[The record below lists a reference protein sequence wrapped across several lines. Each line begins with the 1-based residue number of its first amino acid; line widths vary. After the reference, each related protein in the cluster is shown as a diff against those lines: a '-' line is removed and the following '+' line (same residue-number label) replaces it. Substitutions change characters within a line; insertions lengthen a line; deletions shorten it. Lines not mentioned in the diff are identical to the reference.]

1 MFQKKR
7 VSRVNACLDSSRA
20 LSRPPPPPP
29 FILEL
34 VFHEGSKKEKK
45 AMSRDQDADGH
56 RNRTPEHTTGIS
68 SRPDRAS
75 PSPPP

>member
-56 RNRTPEHTTGIS
+56 RNRIPEHATGIS